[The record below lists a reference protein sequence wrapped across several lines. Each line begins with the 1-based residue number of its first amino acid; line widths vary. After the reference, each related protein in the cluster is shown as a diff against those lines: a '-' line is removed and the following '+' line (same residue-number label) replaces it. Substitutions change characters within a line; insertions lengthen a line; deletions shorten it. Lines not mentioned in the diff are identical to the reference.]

1 MSTLNITPQWLEQQI
16 QRAAYCSNATI
27 PGDHFRALMDMAARV
42 KGYEVSGLRD
52 LREKYQY
59 EDEIKLTGNELR
71 VLLMLAKQA
80 RRLRPQLR
88 VVPSQRQN

>member
-16 QRAAYCSNATI
+16 QRAAYCSTATI
-27 PGDHFRALMDMAARV
+27 SGDHFRALMDMARRV

-88 VVPSQRQN
+88 IVASNQRN